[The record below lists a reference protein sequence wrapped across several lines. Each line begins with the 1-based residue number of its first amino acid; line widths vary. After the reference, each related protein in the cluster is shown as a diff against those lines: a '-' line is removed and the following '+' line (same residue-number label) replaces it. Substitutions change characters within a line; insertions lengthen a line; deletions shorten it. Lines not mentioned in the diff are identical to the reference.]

1 MDTVLGYIE
10 SIMHKRPT
18 VMYTDREAVLKD
30 FQHYRGI
37 QVLQSAPNRHARIA
51 ERNIRTI
58 KDMMRAVLVSLSVPI
73 PDGLIKYL
81 VDWVIQRRNQLVN
94 SKSAPNSP
102 AEIYGLRLLTAK
114 EMIATAFGKL
124 GYFKIPTD
132 QQTNDLAPQAE
143 FGIVVG
149 YEASSP
155 SNLKVYVPSRRQ
167 VVIRSHGRDA
177 LLTDSILTQLTTIC
191 NDNSSEDDFV
201 WMDDSEHVESCI
213 QDLGSFNIS
222 VKEAYKTLDK
232 AAVDASILSELE
244 NMKRYDVW
252 EYVKLRPEF
261 LYA

>member
-1 MDTVLGYIE
+1 M
-10 SIMHKRPT
+10 
-18 VMYTDREAVLKD
+18 
-30 FQHYRGI
+30 
-37 QVLQSAPNRHARIA
+37 
-51 ERNIRTI
+51 
-58 KDMMRAVLVSLSVPI
+58 
-73 PDGLIKYL
+73 
-81 VDWVIQRRNQLVN
+81 N

-143 FGIVVG
+143 LGIVVG

-167 VVIRSHGRDA
+167 VVIRSHGREA

-222 VKEAYKTLDK
+222 VKEAYKTLD
-232 AAVDASILSELE
+232 SMRLFSL
-244 NMKRYDVW
+244 N
-252 EYVKLRPEF
+252 LRI
-261 LYA
+261 